1 MTLPKNNSSAAEVAP
16 ESTIAPATNA
26 RVVANRAVSAVKPA
40 TAPKR
45 AAPVKQ
51 APAAKVDK
59 VVEKAAKKEK
69 RVRASFSMAET
80 QFAVLSELK
89 ARCLRLGISA
99 KKGEVLAAGI
109 QLLRNLSEQSFESA
123 ILPYLR
129 TDGKLKN
136 GEKRQK

>member
-1 MTLPKNNSSAAEVAP
+1 MTLPKNKTITVTVAP
-16 ESTIAPATNA
+16 ESKEAPPTKA
-26 RVVANRAVSAVKPA
+26 RAVANRAVSAVKPA
-40 TAPKR
+40 AARKK

-69 RVRASFSMAET
+69 YVRASFSMPDA
-80 QFAVLSELK
+80 QYVALSELK

-109 QLLRNLSEQSFESA
+109 QLLRNLSEHAFEAA
-123 ILPYLR
+123 ILPCLR
-129 TDGKLKN
+129 TDRKLKN
-136 GEKRQK
+136 GKMRQK